1 MNTKRYNVVLAGC
14 QAHIK
19 DRKFEDVSLQDVLY
33 ILENNTNRDYLSAN
47 NLAMPSAEVLNEY
60 QDMSSEYSIY
70 IEEYI
75 PAVTCEPF

>member
-1 MNTKRYNVVLAGC
+1 MNTKRYNVVLKAV
-14 QAHIK
+14 QSHVK
-19 DRKFEDVSLQDVLY
+19 DRKYEDVSKEDVLY
-33 ILENNTNRDYLSAN
+33 ILDNNTNRDYLSAN